1 MPNFSFVKS
10 LLFSLLCIFIIFY
23 GLEKILGFKN
33 KDIVRYSNGISRDV
47 RLREHNPYSF
57 QEFFPDQLFLDMHPA
72 NSFLK
77 KFIIRIDKNGFIMP
91 SERHD
96 DPDLKIV
103 FLGASTT
110 ECLFNE
116 ETKRFPYL
124 VGEYLEKETGL
135 KINAY
140 NGGKGGNNTLH
151 SINILLNKI
160 FPMKPDIVVMKHAF
174 NDLVILLLEKT
185 YWNNN
190 PKRSPVRIV
199 KEQYHLL
206 DALKHSLATLLP
218 NIGMEMEKILRKK
231 MKLRGMGDEFR
242 HARGRKIDVD
252 KEYLLNE
259 FKKNLATF
267 VELCRIR
274 NITPVLMTQANRLR
288 KDPDAFVSQS
298 MVGFENDYGVDY
310 SRFQEL
316 YNLFNLAIREI
327 GENKNVLVVD
337 LDKEVP
343 KENLYMFDIIHYT
356 ELGSQKAA
364 AIISRQLLTLAD
376 KQGKN

>member
-1 MPNFSFVKS
+1 M
-10 LLFSLLCIFIIFY
+10 FSLLCIFIIFY